1 MPAPKIFKNPSHQ
14 ALFEKQG
21 FLVIPSFLLEEEVK
35 ERSQLRDLLKKE
47 IKKENIMPIQIVK

>member
-35 ERSQLRDLLKKE
+35 YMDNLFDELHSNL
-47 IKKENIMPIQIVK
+47 I